1 MQKTFYKRKNKKF
14 FFSIICATLGNKQKI
29 KKLCN
34 SLIKQ
39 NYNNFELIVCDQ
51 NQNNL
56 NLKILKQF
64 KNLKYKY
71 LKTKK
76 GLSRSR
82 NMGILKCKGDL
93 LMFLDDDTEIKRNH
107 LKNINQ
113 EFNKKEI
120 DIICYKVI
128 NDKKK
133 NLLKYP
139 NKKFYINNFNQ
150 IFNYISSVSFT
161 IKYNKFL
168 KFDEKIGLGSNS
180 IFQSGEETDL
190 IIREFKKRK
199 FKIFFNNTL
208 EVLHNEKK
216 IKLIKNLNKKFL
228 YGCGWSYVIK
238 KQNFG
243 YIFIIKNFLKIF
255 FNISYHII
263 SLKLP
268 SALLSISTLLG
279 RIYGLSKI

>member
-139 NKKFYINNFNQ
+139 NKKLVANWH
-150 IFNYISSVSFT
+150 
-161 IKYNKFL
+161 FL
-168 KFDEKIGLGSNS
+168 KEKSKHNQHVRMILDDDEL
-180 IFQSGEETDL
+180 EL
-190 IIREFKKRK
+190 KKQEILK
-199 FKIFFNNTL
+199 YSDALNLAIKNNDF
-208 EVLHNEKK
+208 HANESFLCNWCYLWNHCDAKK
-216 IKLIKNLNKKFL
+216 IYHKKN
-228 YGCGWSYVIK
+228 
-238 KQNFG
+238 
-243 YIFIIKNFLKIF
+243 
-255 FNISYHII
+255 
-263 SLKLP
+263 P
-268 SALLSISTLLG
+268 SINA
-279 RIYGLSKI
+279 K